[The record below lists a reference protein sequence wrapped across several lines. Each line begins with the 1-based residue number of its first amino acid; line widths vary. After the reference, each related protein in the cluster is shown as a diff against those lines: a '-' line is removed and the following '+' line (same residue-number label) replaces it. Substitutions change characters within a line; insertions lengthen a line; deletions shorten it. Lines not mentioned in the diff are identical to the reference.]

1 MAGYLWTFKLII
13 YKVLTYDFDL
23 INRHIYTKSTNLLQ
37 PWNTYLVYFLPID
50 SITAR
55 ISDVSKEHRKERMF
69 DGQISRCDNACVMQC
84 DVAGWIVRV
93 CVLFKLPDL
102 PYRALVPPRPPCVGT
117 LLVSPWSCLLPMLPP
132 PPSTIPSPSSV
143 QRSTHPVNTATQQ
156 PQPTQH
162 HQCLICNCVVFISDI
177 YIFWLIWLSISTN

>member
-1 MAGYLWTFKLII
+1 MFGGFYFLHFLIQHDLTLTLAWLDISGLLKLI

-37 PWNTYLVYFLPID
+37 PWNTYLVLYFLPID

-84 DVAGWIVRV
+84 NVAGGIVMV

-102 PYRALVPPRPPCVGT
+102 PYRALVPPRPPCVGR
-117 LLVSPWSCLLPMLPP
+117 LCSSLHDRVSCPCCHRHPP
-132 PPSTIPSPSSV
+132 PYHRHPQSSAALTQSTPLHSNHNPPSSTSV
-143 QRSTHPVNTATQQ
+143 
-156 PQPTQH
+156 
-162 HQCLICNCVVFISDI
+162 
-177 YIFWLIWLSISTN
+177 